1 MNPPPQQPEHRG
13 NSLTDLNDDLLS
25 EIFFHIPPGDPGV
38 LVRLSVVCKSWRR
51 LITDRDFLRGYR
63 AIRQAPPI
71 LGFFCVE
78 FGSAIL
84 VPTTAF
90 SSIIPS
96 LLVSDPMT
104 GADRLLDLPERW
116 RNIHWS
122 EQQHWMWM
130 NIRWSAAVLCAVD
143 GCDHLDCHGGDPFRV
158 ALVGT
163 DAAGTTYAALYS
175 SETEAWSG
183 PASIDH
189 HPNAIVKA
197 RRPSVL
203 VGNALYFLCNNN
215 TSIVEFDMAT
225 MTLSVIPSPL
235 LPEDVHGAL
244 LMTAEGGGL
253 GFAAVLERSNLHL
266 WSKPMDE
273 WEHLQDV
280 RDLKTLLPRGSI
292 SMMNNL
298 LIGFADGGV
307 RVVVVRTY
315 HGPYVVELGSTEPA
329 RVVSR
334 RIGINVVFPYTSFC
348 TPENALLFCAFVGS
362 DLTGKLIL
370 LKTPAY

>member
-1 MNPPPQQPEHRG
+1 MNPPPQKPERRG
-13 NSLTDLNDDLLS
+13 NSLTDLNDDVLS
-25 EIFFHIPPGDPGV
+25 EIFFRIPPGDPGV

-51 LITDRDFLRGYR
+51 LLTDRDFLRGYR
-63 AIRQAPPI
+63 AFHRAPPI
-71 LGFFCVE
+71 LGFFCAE
-78 FGSAIL
+78 FGRTTF

-90 SSIIPS
+90 RPIIPS
-96 LLVSDPMT
+96 ADWLLCDSRHGRALFDAYGLPVRLLVSDPMT
-104 GADRLLDLPERW
+104 GAERLLDAPERW

-122 EQQHWMWM
+122 ATQ
-130 NIRWSAAVLCAVD
+130 WSAAVLCAD
-143 GCDHLDCHGGDPFRV
+143 SNSDHLDCHGGDAFGV

-163 DAAGTTYAALYS
+163 DVAGTTHAALYS
-175 SETEAWSG
+175 SATDAWSG

-189 HPNAIVKA
+189 HPDAFVQA

-203 VGNALYFLCNNN
+203 VGNALYFLCDNN

-225 MTLSVIPSPL
+225 MTLSVIPSPP

-266 WSKPMDE
+266 WSKSMDQ
-273 WEHLQDV
+273 WEHLEDV

-292 SMMNNL
+292 SMMNNV

-307 RVVVVRTY
+307 RVVVVRSY
-315 HGPYVVELGSTEPA
+315 HGPFIVELGSTGPA
-329 RVVSR
+329 RVALR
-334 RIGINVVFPYTSFC
+334 RSGIYAVFPYTSFC
-348 TPENALLFCAFVGS
+348 TPAAATTTE
-362 DLTGKLIL
+362 
-370 LKTPAY
+370 